1 MFLDYEG
8 KMKNPEETYTHGESK
23 QTEVEGVSA
32 EHSSMLI
39 KMQIKIF
46 FLNWNLKL
54 CLGALSLE
62 QEHKYQ
68 GGRMQSRP
76 FHLLHGGCAGDGVA
90 METDEFCSQGDCIQE
105 LFPVFERE
113 NLNW

>member
-46 FLNWNLKL
+46 F
-54 CLGALSLE
+54 
-62 QEHKYQ
+62 
-68 GGRMQSRP
+68 
-76 FHLLHGGCAGDGVA
+76 
-90 METDEFCSQGDCIQE
+90 
-105 LFPVFERE
+105 
-113 NLNW
+113 